1 MTESNKGILLAICG
15 ASLWG
20 ASGAG
25 AQLIFSHTSMTASWL
40 VAVRLIFAGLIM
52 TVIGLVRNP
61 GQTKGL
67 LTNRGDLGILI
78 AFTFLGMLNSQF
90 TYMKAVQ
97 TSNAP
102 TATVIQYLQPVLIIV
117 WFTLRNRAWPR
128 RLDILSITIA
138 LVGTF
143 FLVTGG
149 HLNSLSLTPI
159 ALFWGLM
166 CALAAAIYTVLPQ
179 GLLSRYDTLTVCGL
193 GMLIGGIFMS
203 PVLVLTPLPNMTAF
217 DWGTLVYIV
226 IFGTILAYTLFLS
239 SINYISPAVTGMLSA
254 FEPLV
259 ATTLAVA
266 FLGTKLTAASVL
278 GSLLI
283 ILCTLIQSLPLKR
296 ILDLLHLAKH

>member
-1 MTESNKGILLAICG
+1 MTKSNKGILLAICG

-52 TVIGLVRNP
+52 TAIGLVRNP

-90 TYMKAVQ
+90 TYMK
-97 TSNAP
+97 
-102 TATVIQYLQPVLIIV
+102 PVLIIV
-117 WFTLRNRAWPR
+117 WFALRNRAWPR

-193 GMLIGGIFMS
+193 GMLIGGICMS

>member
-1 MTESNKGILLAICG
+1 M
-15 ASLWG
+15 
-20 ASGAG
+20 
-25 AQLIFSHTSMTASWL
+25 
-40 VAVRLIFAGLIM
+40 
-52 TVIGLVRNP
+52 
-61 GQTKGL
+61 
-67 LTNRGDLGILI
+67 
-78 AFTFLGMLNSQF
+78 
-90 TYMKAVQ
+90 
-97 TSNAP
+97 
-102 TATVIQYLQPVLIIV
+102 LIIV

-193 GMLIGGIFMS
+193 GMLIGGICMS

>member
-1 MTESNKGILLAICG
+1 M
-15 ASLWG
+15 
-20 ASGAG
+20 
-25 AQLIFSHTSMTASWL
+25 
-40 VAVRLIFAGLIM
+40 AVRLIFAGLIM
-52 TVIGLVRNP
+52 TAIGLVRNP

-193 GMLIGGIFMS
+193 GMLIGGICMS

-266 FLGTKLTAASVL
+266 FLGTKLTAASVM

>member
-1 MTESNKGILLAICG
+1 MTKSNKGILLAICG

-52 TVIGLVRNP
+52 TTIGLVRNP
-61 GQTKGL
+61 GQIKGL
-67 LTNRGDLGILI
+67 LTNRSDLGILI

-102 TATVIQYLQPVLIIV
+102 TATVIQYLQPVMIIV
-117 WFTLRNRAWPR
+117 WFALRNRAWPR

-149 HLNSLSLTPI
+149 HLNSLSLTPA
-159 ALFWGLM
+159 ALL
-166 CALAAAIYTVLPQ
+166 
-179 GLLSRYDTLTVCGL
+179 
-193 GMLIGGIFMS
+193 
-203 PVLVLTPLPNMTAF
+203 
-217 DWGTLVYIV
+217 
-226 IFGTILAYTLFLS
+226 
-239 SINYISPAVTGMLSA
+239 
-254 FEPLV
+254 
-259 ATTLAVA
+259 
-266 FLGTKLTAASVL
+266 
-278 GSLLI
+278 
-283 ILCTLIQSLPLKR
+283 
-296 ILDLLHLAKH
+296 

>member
-1 MTESNKGILLAICG
+1 MTKIKQGDPPGHLRSVPV
-15 ASLWG
+15 G

-52 TVIGLVRNP
+52 TAIGLVRNP

-159 ALFWGLM
+159 ALFWGVNV
-166 CALAAAIYTVLPQ
+166 CA
-179 GLLSRYDTLTVCGL
+179 
-193 GMLIGGIFMS
+193 GGRH
-203 PVLVLTPLPNMTAF
+203 LHRLTPGPVKSLRHANRLRPRNADRGDLHEPSFGPYALTQY
-217 DWGTLVYIV
+217 DGLRLGNPCLHRYIRNDP
-226 IFGTILAYTLFLS
+226 GLHPLF
-239 SINYISPAVTGMLSA
+239 
-254 FEPLV
+254 
-259 ATTLAVA
+259 
-266 FLGTKLTAASVL
+266 
-278 GSLLI
+278 
-283 ILCTLIQSLPLKR
+283 
-296 ILDLLHLAKH
+296 

>member
-1 MTESNKGILLAICG
+1 MTKSNKGILLAICG

-52 TVIGLVRNP
+52 TAIGLVRNP

-90 TYMKAVQ
+90 TYMK
-97 TSNAP
+97 
-102 TATVIQYLQPVLIIV
+102 PVLIIV
-117 WFTLRNRAWPR
+117 WFALRNRAWPR

-193 GMLIGGIFMS
+193 GMLIGGICMS
-203 PVLVLTPLPNMTAF
+203 PVLALTPLPNMTAF